1 MGAFFLLWNDRA
13 ADAVHGPTA
22 AAPGSRR
29 ARARAR
35 TAPPSVRDPRTDVEP
50 RFRIADLR
58 LVRRPGLFHAAIRRN
73 DCRSLAGH
81 ANDRGPRRVA
91 DERGPHRHVVRP
103 ELPVRAGAADPR
115 VGMPY
120 GQYLGAGRPA
130 LSARRGIAADAGL

>member
-13 ADAVHGPTA
+13 AVAVHGPTA

-58 LVRRPGLFHAAIRRN
+58 LVRRPGLFHAAIRGN
-73 DCRSLAGH
+73 HCRSLAGDAH
-81 ANDRGPRRVA
+81 HPGPRRAA
-91 DERGPHRHVVRP
+91 DERRPPRHGPRP
-103 ELPVRAGAADPR
+103 ELP
-115 VGMPY
+115 
-120 GQYLGAGRPA
+120 
-130 LSARRGIAADAGL
+130 